1 MRALGAS
8 NYPAWLLAWAVALQ
22 DRHGWSPFVSLQP
35 QYSLVERSIEV
46 ELLPFCRAAG
56 LGVLPWGPLGA
67 GFLTGRYSRDEPP
80 PEGSRMAEA
89 EADYEEAPERR
100 AIERNFRAVDEA
112 QAIAEAKGATV
123 SQVALAWLLA
133 TEGVTAPIIGPRTF
147 EQLEDLLGGGGGVAE
162 RRRVRAAG
170 RAHRAARG
178 LPGADAARAERHRR
192 GRAAAPVSRS
202 FVVTGGAR
210 GVGAAIAARLVAE
223 GAVVVV
229 DLVEADVSAAAAP
242 GGVADAIT
250 TVIGDAA
257 DDAVLSRAVDA
268 AAARGTLSGWVNNAA
283 VFRDAALHERPSA
296 EIVDLIAQNL
306 ALAVAGAGAAVR
318 RFLADGT
325 AGAIVNVSS
334 HQAQRAVPG
343 ALPYATAKAAIEG
356 LTRALA
362 VDYGPRGIRTNAV
375 ALGSIVTERFDPA
388 LDDALAKLHP
398 LGRAGNGDEVAEVVA
413 HLLSPAASFVNG
425 AVIPVDGG
433 RAALGVDPEA
443 RPV

>member
-1 MRALGAS
+1 M
-8 NYPAWLLAWAVALQ
+8 
-22 DRHGWSPFVSLQP
+22 
-35 QYSLVERSIEV
+35 
-46 ELLPFCRAAG
+46 
-56 LGVLPWGPLGA
+56 
-67 GFLTGRYSRDEPP
+67 
-80 PEGSRMAEA
+80 
-89 EADYEEAPERR
+89 
-100 AIERNFRAVDEA
+100 
-112 QAIAEAKGATV
+112 
-123 SQVALAWLLA
+123 
-133 TEGVTAPIIGPRTF
+133 
-147 EQLEDLLGGGGGVAE
+147 
-162 RRRVRAAG
+162 
-170 RAHRAARG
+170 
-178 LPGADAARAERHRR
+178 
-192 GRAAAPVSRS
+192 
-202 FVVTGGAR
+202 VTGGAR
-210 GVGAAIAARLVAE
+210 GVGAAIAARLRR
-223 GAVVVV
+223 GGRGRGRRSRRGRR
-229 DLVEADVSAAAAP
+229 SAAAAP

-398 LGRAGNGDEVAEVVA
+398 LGRAGNGAEVAEVVA